1 MHQRTKRRY
10 SPEESVIV
18 IERLLDGEDGWSFR
32 DRTEDHVLFRCPG
45 CGEDTYR
52 VYLDSGR
59 ASCSNDACTEMPAKS
74 EPLFAAVARL
84 CGYDKQAQK
93 AEVWDRIEGELRAH
107 EEDQRQRE
115 IEERH
120 ELEAYVG
127 TLEEELA
134 AERRRVASA
143 SEDARVLGDRNAALE
158 AQDKELRRAL
168 GTRVD
173 AECKTASLVLAVLVF
188 GAVLSWL
195 ALFQTVGGVKPNV
208 LLDVFPAAVVAGL
221 FVAAF
226 YQEMAR
232 ETGRNLL
239 RKPFYRRL
247 DAGSLFS
254 WTWKFLVSFA
264 APLVLLDWLL
274 ASERVR
280 SALPVGTFGWE
291 VFVTAAAVGLAAWF
305 FLWVSAGQ
313 TRR

>member
-1 MHQRTKRRY
+1 MALRKEVGRNGARDGAGKELILGMPQRTKRRY

-32 DRTEDHVLFRCPG
+32 DRTNEYVLFRCPG
-45 CGEDTYR
+45 CGEDSYR

-107 EEDQRQRE
+107 EEDQRRRE

-158 AQDKELRRAL
+158 AQDDELRRAL
-168 GTRVD
+168 GTRTRYR
-173 AECKTASLVLAVLVF
+173 ATRSRLPRATAPEARNLTPACTPPCPRASL
-188 GAVLSWL
+188 
-195 ALFQTVGGVKPNV
+195 
-208 LLDVFPAAVVAGL
+208 
-221 FVAAF
+221 
-226 YQEMAR
+226 
-232 ETGRNLL
+232 
-239 RKPFYRRL
+239 
-247 DAGSLFS
+247 
-254 WTWKFLVSFA
+254 
-264 APLVLLDWLL
+264 
-274 ASERVR
+274 RVR
-280 SALPVGTFGWE
+280 SA
-291 VFVTAAAVGLAAWF
+291 GLSPPASPASSGPALCPW
-305 FLWVSAGQ
+305 
-313 TRR
+313 RRGAPTS